1 MEEIDL
7 SYLFKFYLSKIKWV
21 IISIVCLVLV
31 GNVYNLITRV
41 PLYQSST
48 TIVLATE
55 NKDDE
60 KYTQSDALLNQNLVS
75 TYSQIIK
82 SRKVLNKVI
91 KNKKLKYN
99 YDKLSSAI
107 DVSSVEDTEIIKIS
121 VKSKNKKEAI
131 KIADAIVPV
140 FSDEVKRIYN
150 INNVSVV
157 DEAYASSKPCNI
169 NYLKENML
177 YVLSAFILSTG
188 VIFIIYYFDT
198 SIKSATEIEE
208 KCGLT
213 ILGVVPKVRR

>member
-7 SYLFKFYLSKIKWV
+7 SYLFKFYLSQIKWV

-91 KNKKLKYN
+91 KN
-99 YDKLSSAI
+99 
-107 DVSSVEDTEIIKIS
+107 
-121 VKSKNKKEAI
+121 
-131 KIADAIVPV
+131 
-140 FSDEVKRIYN
+140 
-150 INNVSVV
+150 
-157 DEAYASSKPCNI
+157 
-169 NYLKENML
+169 
-177 YVLSAFILSTG
+177 
-188 VIFIIYYFDT
+188 
-198 SIKSATEIEE
+198 
-208 KCGLT
+208 
-213 ILGVVPKVRR
+213 